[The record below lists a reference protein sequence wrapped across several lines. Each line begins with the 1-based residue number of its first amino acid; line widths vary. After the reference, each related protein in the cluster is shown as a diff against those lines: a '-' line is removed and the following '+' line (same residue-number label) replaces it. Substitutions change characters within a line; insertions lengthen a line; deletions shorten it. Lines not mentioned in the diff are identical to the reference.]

1 MAERPVALPP
11 AMEERMP
18 PGTEY
23 TPHSPKRV
31 DGPLCPKCGTAMLI
45 ISIEPLGLGYDLRT
59 FECRECQREEM
70 KVVHRA

>member
-1 MAERPVALPP
+1 
-11 AMEERMP
+11 
-18 PGTEY
+18 
-23 TPHSPKRV
+23 
-31 DGPLCPKCGTAMLI
+31 MLI

>member
-1 MAERPVALPP
+1 M
-11 AMEERMP
+11 
-18 PGTEY
+18 
-23 TPHSPKRV
+23 RV

-59 FECRECQREEM
+59 FECHECERQEM